1 MKKLNGKSDREK
13 SLLSNAM
20 LQAAPGIAC
29 RCPLPGKYLPVRARQ
44 PLAGRI
50 AASSRQSR
58 SLSVALQMSAR
69 ASTAAACRAY
79 RCQLTAEPFAV
90 RCPANVCSCKHGSR
104 LPGVSLPA
112 HGRAVRCPLPCKCL
126 LVQARQPLAG
136 RIAQKIPQKAG
147 LPLCFLQDLNFLF
160 RFSGLH

>member
-44 PLAGRI
+44 SLAGRI

-69 ASTAAACRAY
+69 ASTAVACRAY
-79 RCQLTAEPFAV
+79 RTKKPTE
-90 RCPANVCSCKHGSR
+90 SR
-104 LPGVSLPA
+104 SA
-112 HGRAVRCPLPCKCL
+112 PLL
-126 LVQARQPLAG
+126 SAGFEFSVQVL
-136 RIAQKIPQKAG
+136 RIALSIY
-147 LPLCFLQDLNFLF
+147 
-160 RFSGLH
+160 

>member
-69 ASTAAACRAY
+69 ASTAA
-79 RCQLTAEPFAV
+79 
-90 RCPANVCSCKHGSR
+90 
-104 LPGVSLPA
+104 
-112 HGRAVRCPLPCKCL
+112 
-126 LVQARQPLAG
+126 
-136 RIAQKIPQKAG
+136 QKAG

>member
-79 RCQLTAEPFAV
+79 RCQLTAKPFAV

-104 LPGVSLPA
+104 LPGVS
-112 HGRAVRCPLPCKCL
+112 HK
-126 LVQARQPLAG
+126 
-136 RIAQKIPQKAG
+136 KIPQKAG

>member
-44 PLAGRI
+44 
-50 AASSRQSR
+50 S
-58 SLSVALQMSAR
+58 
-69 ASTAAACRAY
+69 
-79 RCQLTAEPFAV
+79 
-90 RCPANVCSCKHGSR
+90 
-104 LPGVSLPA
+104 
-112 HGRAVRCPLPCKCL
+112 
-126 LVQARQPLAG
+126 LAG
-136 RIAQKIPQKAG
+136 RIAQKNPQKAG